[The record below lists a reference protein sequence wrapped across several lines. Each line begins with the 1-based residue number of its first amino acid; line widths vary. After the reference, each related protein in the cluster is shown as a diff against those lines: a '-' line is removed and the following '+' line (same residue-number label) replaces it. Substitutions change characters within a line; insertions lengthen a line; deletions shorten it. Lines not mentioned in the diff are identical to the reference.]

1 MSQHRVNCRIL
12 LRGLHT
18 LIDHPIDLVAFFRP
32 IHSLINLNFPITAF
46 EYQQADPIAITAQP
60 VIDHARLSRHSL
72 PQNL

>member
-60 VIDHARLSRHSL
+60 VIDHARRSCHFI
-72 PQNL
+72 Q